1 MKLQRRPR
9 QQPLVPLASMGDIAF
24 LLIIFFVLTTVFV
37 QEANIESEPPASADI
52 ERILK
57 PSQASVIMDEDGML
71 YLNGEKIA
79 VESLESYV
87 TTMLEKKKDRIVMVK
102 IHKELTADVFRPV
115 LMALSKADANMDMI
129 GDLKKVDK

>member
-1 MKLQRRPR
+1 MKLQRRPGH
-9 QQPLVPLASMGDIAF
+9 QPMVPIASMGDIAF

-37 QEANIESEPPASADI
+37 QEANIESKPPASEDI
-52 ERILK
+52 EPIPK
-57 PSQASVIMDEDGML
+57 PPRVSVIMDEDGLL
-71 YLNGEKIA
+71 YLNGERIA

-87 TTMLEKKKDRIVMVK
+87 TAMLENKKDRVVMVK
-102 IHKELTADVFRPV
+102 IHKDLTADTFRPV